1 MNSHKKLMNFQY
13 AKQEMVNFDVQEIKP
28 KQSFKSKTF
37 VNSREVEHLNKS
49 LNLRIPRILS
59 VVNFRN
65 LA

>member
-59 VVNFRN
+59 VVNF
-65 LA
+65 